1 MDPVYTGKA
10 MAGLIGAVRAGD
22 FEKTDDLVFLH
33 TGGVPALFA
42 YADSFT
48 ALGEP
53 MAPVSLA
60 PEVHAKE

>member
-1 MDPVYTGKA
+1 

-42 YADSFT
+42 YEDSFT

-53 MAPVSLA
+53 IAPVSLA
-60 PEVHAKE
+60 PEVFTKE